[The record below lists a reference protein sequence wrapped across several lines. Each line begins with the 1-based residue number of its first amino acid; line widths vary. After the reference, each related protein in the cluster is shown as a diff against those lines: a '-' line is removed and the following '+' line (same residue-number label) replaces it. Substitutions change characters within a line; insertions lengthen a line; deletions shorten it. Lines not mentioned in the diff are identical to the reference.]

1 MICPHCEFE
10 IEDNVE
16 VCPYCQTFVKEPVVQ
31 TPQQTMV
38 GAMNQPRM
46 QGEASAQP
54 QQEFM
59 MRDDFGNDT
68 VSMTTEPIVPQ
79 RLTKEEFFE
88 LPGLK
93 SQRTII
99 KSGAIYMYVL
109 AGLNM
114 LIGMF
119 LGSFLGVGMTWIFDV
134 AIILGAALGCH
145 IKKSR
150 ACAVVLV
157 VFWAIS
163 AIGKM
168 IMMQGM
174 GTMRVTGF
182 ANVFFA
188 ISIMQAVFHLH
199 KAWKVYE
206 ETGIIPEGNNL
217 VRKI

>member
-10 IEDNVE
+10 IEENVE

-31 TPQQTMV
+31 APQQTMV
-38 GAMNQPRM
+38 GAMGQPMM
-46 QGEASAQP
+46 QGGVVSEPKQG
-54 QQEFM
+54 FM
-59 MRDDFGNDT
+59 MQDDLGNDT
-68 VSMTTEPIVPQ
+68 ISMTAETIVPQ
-79 RLTKEEFFE
+79 NLSREEFFE

-93 SQRTII
+93 SQVRMV
-99 KSGAIYMYVL
+99 KNVSIYMYVL

-119 LGSFLGVGMTWIFDV
+119 LGSFLGIGWTWIFDV
-134 AIILGAALGCH
+134 VIILGAALGCH

-168 IMMQGM
+168 IMMQEM